1 VKYTRLIIILTIF
14 SLSSNAYSQDDL
26 LADLNNQ
33 ANNTKQYTQATFKA
47 TRVINS
53 QTVETLSKKCLD
65 FRISHR
71 FGDFSSGAYNFY
83 GFDGPANIR
92 LGFDYGITN
101 KLMIGIG
108 RSSDHKLFDGF
119 IKYKILSQTTN
130 NSMPITMTGL
140 ISVNVTGEK
149 DLNAAISGI
158 NKYEYFSSR
167 MSYMYQLMIAR
178 KFSKKLSIQISP
190 TLIHYNLVMNTT
202 DKNDML
208 SIGTAGRFKIT
219 KSLALSAEYIIRISK
234 YTVQMN
240 AYHNSLGLGLDVE
253 TGGHV
258 FQLFVTNSFG
268 INEVQAIPYT
278 TNQWS
283 KGEIRLGFNVSRVFS
298 FNKSHKS

>member
-130 NSMPITMTGL
+130 NIGQC
-140 ISVNVTGEK
+140 
-149 DLNAAISGI
+149 
-158 NKYEYFSSR
+158 YW
-167 MSYMYQLMIAR
+167 R
-178 KFSKKLSIQISP
+178 K
-190 TLIHYNLVMNTT
+190 
-202 DKNDML
+202 
-208 SIGTAGRFKIT
+208 RFKC
-219 KSLALSAEYIIRISK
+219 SY
-234 YTVQMN
+234 
-240 AYHNSLGLGLDVE
+240 
-253 TGGHV
+253 
-258 FQLFVTNSFG
+258 FW
-268 INEVQAIPYT
+268 
-278 TNQWS
+278 NQ
-283 KGEIRLGFNVSRVFS
+283 
-298 FNKSHKS
+298 

>member
-1 VKYTRLIIILTIF
+1 MKYTRSIIILTIF
-14 SLSSNAYSQDDL
+14 SLSSKAYSQDDL

-53 QTVETLSKKCLD
+53 QTVETLPKKCLD

-101 KLMIGIG
+101 KLMVGIG

-130 NSMPITMTGL
+130 NSMPITMAGL
-140 ISVNVTGEK
+140 ISVNITGEK
-149 DLNAAISGI
+149 DLNVAISGI

-167 MSYMYQLMIAR
+167 ISYMYQLMIAR

-202 DKNDML
+202 DKNDMF

-234 YTVQMN
+234 YTVPMN
-240 AYHNSLGLGLDVE
+240 AYHNSLGVGLDVE